1 MGSMIGRLS
10 KEDLEFLKTH
20 TSCDEK
26 TIKKMYKEFKKKSK
40 KGNLTP
46 ALFYEMYSKL
56 CPSSNNAK
64 DFCSHVFRT
73 FDTDD
78 NGYVSFKEFLLAI
91 NISSN
96 GCAEEKLKWAF
107 RLYDINGDGVIN
119 RCEMIIIVEAM
130 FEMLNDGQAQKTKN
144 NAAKDKAKQIF
155 TKLDINGDLKLTRE
169 EFINGC
175 LNDPELSNLLTTHAC
190 AMQQKSLMETID
202 MNGC

>member
-1 MGSMIGRLS
+1 MGSVIGRLS

-20 TSCDEK
+20 TNCDEK
-26 TIKKMYKEFKKKSK
+26 TIKKMYKEFKKKSR

-56 CPSSNNAK
+56 CQTDNAK
-64 DFCSHVFRT
+64 DFCNHVFRT
-73 FDTDD
+73 FDADD

-96 GCAEEKLKWAF
+96 GSAEEKLNWAF

-130 FEMLNDGQAQKTKN
+130 FEMLNDGKQVQRKN
-144 NAAKDKAKQIF
+144 NAKDRAKEIF
-155 TKLDINGDLKLTRE
+155 AKLDINGDFKLTRE
-169 EFINGC
+169 EFIYGC
-175 LNDPELSNLLTTHAC
+175 LDDPQLSTLLTAHAC
-190 AMQQKSLMETID
+190 AIQHQSLMETID
-202 MNGC
+202 LNG

>member
-1 MGSMIGRLS
+1 MGSVIGRLS

-26 TIKKMYKEFKKKSK
+26 TIKKMYKEFKKKSR

-56 CPSSNNAK
+56 CPSSDNAK
-64 DFCSHVFRT
+64 DFCNHVFRT
-73 FDTDD
+73 FDADD

-96 GCAEEKLKWAF
+96 GSAEEKLKWAF

-130 FEMLNDGQAQKTKN
+130 FEMLNEGQIQRTKN
-144 NAAKDKAKQIF
+144 HAKDNAKKIF
-155 TKLDINGDLKLTRE
+155 AKLDINGDLKLTRE
-169 EFINGC
+169 EFITGC
-175 LNDPELSNLLTTHAC
+175 LNEPELSSLLTTHAC
-190 AMQQKSLMETID
+190 AMQHKSLMDTID
-202 MNGC
+202 LNG